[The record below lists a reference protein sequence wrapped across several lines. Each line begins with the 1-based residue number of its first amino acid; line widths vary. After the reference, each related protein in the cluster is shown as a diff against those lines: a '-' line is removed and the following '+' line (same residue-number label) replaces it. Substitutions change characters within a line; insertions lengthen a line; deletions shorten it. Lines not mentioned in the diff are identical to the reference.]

1 LFLDEF
7 CRIGYGQSELWHMEV
22 RKECF
27 IDEKFNMDPISLEDY
42 YTELET
48 IREHYGTEPIANH
61 LKVLKDK

>member
-1 LFLDEF
+1 
-7 CRIGYGQSELWHMEV
+7 MEG

-48 IREHYGTEPIANH
+48 IREHYGTEPIAHH